1 MMTID
6 DIYSKYNI
14 DKNRL
19 KRDYIVNP
27 LKKILVNG
35 HWKLEC
41 PYKEDLEYLYNEIGL
56 DKQLLFKYFDTTK
69 SIFDRWL
76 HQYNIKRLKSIS
88 NNKRSETNLKKYG
101 NSCLFVTEDFKI
113 KKRETNLKKYGK
125 ENFNNIIKINET
137 KNKKNEIDNTY
148 KPNII
153 KKIIETKKQKPIN
166 LDNYQKT
173 IKQKY
178 GCLWYFQ
185 SSDFKSKRE
194 KTLINKYGT
203 SNITVLNEIIQKQ
216 YQTKK
221 KNNSFGKSKEEEQI
235 YNLLCQK
242 YNDVKRQFKSDKY
255 PFPCDFYILSEDLY
269 IEYQGFWMHGKEPYI
284 DSQEQKDKVK
294 LWESKESI
302 QYKRAIDTWTRR
314 DVLKRE
320 TVKNNNLNWLEFF
333 NMNQFMHWFNNS

>member
-113 KKRETNLKKYGK
+113 KKRETNLK
-125 ENFNNIIKINET
+125 NMV
-137 KNKKNEIDNTY
+137 
-148 KPNII
+148 
-153 KKIIETKKQKPIN
+153 KKILIILLKLMKQKIR
-166 LDNYQKT
+166 KM
-173 IKQKY
+173 K
-178 GCLWYFQ
+178 
-185 SSDFKSKRE
+185 
-194 KTLINKYGT
+194 
-203 SNITVLNEIIQKQ
+203 
-216 YQTKK
+216 
-221 KNNSFGKSKEEEQI
+221 
-235 YNLLCQK
+235 
-242 YNDVKRQFKSDKY
+242 
-255 PFPCDFYILSEDLY
+255 
-269 IEYQGFWMHGKEPYI
+269 
-284 DSQEQKDKVK
+284 
-294 LWESKESI
+294 
-302 QYKRAIDTWTRR
+302 
-314 DVLKRE
+314 
-320 TVKNNNLNWLEFF
+320 
-333 NMNQFMHWFNNS
+333 